1 MGARRLLSA
10 GLVWLCAGLVVA
22 LFLPG
27 VALATRGHVF
37 GGSFGKEGSGGGEF
51 KEPSTVAVN
60 EATGDVYVVDRGN
73 LRVERFSFDA
83 ATKRYVYEGQFD
95 GGGSYEDLEEVET
108 VKKTTPA
115 GEGGRPDEEPT
126 GAFSRPNAIAVDNS
140 CVEQKLSEPAC
151 RASDPSDGDVYVQNG
166 YPNVVDKFSPSG
178 EYLGQITAKTAGLK
192 GGEEEFFSELNGV
205 AVDPTG
211 RVWLLAQTSESRSNP
226 RLYPFTNAS
235 ENTLAGSPIEPKNH
249 TFIES
254 GLAVGSNGDFYI
266 RYYKNRLV
274 SEGGAA
280 FEVNP
285 EGAQLSEDVGGA
297 GVSAVAYFGIAVEA
311 GGDVYV
317 DEGNAVVRA
326 HAGEAAEVERFGAGH
341 LAAHGCEGEGELQL
355 KKEYTLHAEEER
367 CRGGIAVDSVA
378 GRVYVSDPP
387 AGTVQ
392 VFEEEAPTVPGVQS
406 ESLTEATD
414 ESATFTAEIDP
425 HSLAGEAA
433 TEYSFEYGAC
443 GSVAMCATSPYT
455 QTVGS
460 GTLAASFE
468 VEGVRAHV
476 LGLSAETAYH
486 FRVVAHNGLGEAA
499 GAEEVFT
506 TRGSGGFALPDGR
519 QWEMVSPAALDGSVI
534 EPLDSGFDSGSA
546 IQAAASGGAISYV
559 AGAPTEADPSG
570 FSLFTQIFSTRGA
583 DGVWSSRDLSVP
595 HGESTEVSIFG
606 QEYRF
611 FSEDLSR
618 GAVQPVGPFTPCR
631 DAQGAAQPCISA
643 EASEQTPFVNEL
655 AGGAFVPLVSGCP
668 AVGACEASVAA
679 HADVPPGTVF
689 GEGSADGGSGCPPL
703 CGPQLVGA
711 SPDLSHIVFESNVPL
726 AKGAGAGGGRK
737 EPALYE
743 WSGGRLSYVA
753 VGTLGSWR
761 NNAPYRRGA
770 VSADGSRV
778 FFAEGQLFV
787 RVNPMQPQSPIED
800 GVCTVA
806 GDACTVEVSVPE
818 AACAACGGGLAEPL
832 FQLATPGGSTVFF
845 TDPQKLTADG
855 EAYPENPKGAGDLYE
870 CELHGDACTL
880 RDLTPSGGVHDEVLG
895 AGGEGCEGG
904 SGGCY
909 VYFMAKEALAAG
921 AKEDTCGI
929 EDDTVSLGTLG
940 RQSCNLYVRH
950 YNGREWEPIKL
961 VAALSGADVS
971 DWNSDKL
978 PDLTS
983 RVSPNGRWLAFMS
996 RRSLTGYDNRDA
1008 VSGEPD
1014 QEVYLYDGETG
1025 RLSCA
1030 SCDPTGARPLGVQFE
1045 VATGEPNMPLEGGN
1059 KTWKEDMWIA
1069 ANVPG
1074 WTEFGDGESVYQSR
1088 YLSNSGRLFFD
1099 SRDGL
1104 VPKDVDG
1111 TGDVYEYEPEGVG
1124 DCGPG
1129 ASDGAVVFKA
1139 GGAFAGEDGSGV
1151 EGAGCVGLIS
1161 SGDGSEEAAFLDASE
1176 SGGDVF
1182 FLSTSQLSPLDV
1194 EGGRTLYDAQEC
1206 TASVPCAAPPP
1217 AVSPPCVTE
1226 ASCKAAP
1233 SPQPEIFGSP
1243 ASATFSG
1250 PGDLASS
1257 SVAVSEPKKVK
1268 SAAQVRRE
1276 RLARA
1281 LRVCARERSRRRRAV
1296 CERQARGR
1304 YGALRARTGSGNGR
1318 RAG

>member
-1 MGARRLLSA
+1 
-10 GLVWLCAGLVVA
+10 
-22 LFLPG
+22 
-27 VALATRGHVF
+27 
-37 GGSFGKEGSGGGEF
+37 
-51 KEPSTVAVN
+51 
-60 EATGDVYVVDRGN
+60 
-73 LRVERFSFDA
+73 
-83 ATKRYVYEGQFD
+83 
-95 GGGSYEDLEEVET
+95 
-108 VKKTTPA
+108 
-115 GEGGRPDEEPT
+115 
-126 GAFSRPNAIAVDNS
+126 
-140 CVEQKLSEPAC
+140 
-151 RASDPSDGDVYVQNG
+151 
-166 YPNVVDKFSPSG
+166 
-178 EYLGQITAKTAGLK
+178 
-192 GGEEEFFSELNGV
+192 
-205 AVDPTG
+205 
-211 RVWLLAQTSESRSNP
+211 
-226 RLYPFTNAS
+226 
-235 ENTLAGSPIEPKNH
+235 
-249 TFIES
+249 
-254 GLAVGSNGDFYI
+254 
-266 RYYKNRLV
+266 
-274 SEGGAA
+274 
-280 FEVNP
+280 
-285 EGAQLSEDVGGA
+285 
-297 GVSAVAYFGIAVEA
+297 VAYFGIAVEA

-341 LAAHGCEGEGELQL
+341 LAAHGCEGKTALEL
-355 KKEYTLHAEEER
+355 KKEWTLFAEEER
-367 CRGGIAVDSVA
+367 CRGGIAVDSA
-378 GRVYVSDPP
+378 TGRMYVSDPP

-406 ESLTEATD
+406 ESLAEATD

-425 HSLAGEAA
+425 HTLTGEAA

-443 GSVAMCATSPYT
+443 GSVAVCATSPYT
-455 QTVGS
+455 QTVAP
-460 GTLAASFE
+460 GTLAPSFE

-476 LGLSAETAYH
+476 LGLSTETAYH
-486 FRVVAHNGLGEAA
+486 FRVVAHNALGEAV

-506 TRGSGGFALPDGR
+506 TRGSGEFALPDGR

-534 EPLDSGFDSGSA
+534 EPLNSGFDGGA
-546 IQAAASGGAISYV
+546 AVQASASGDAISYV
-559 AGAPTEADPSG
+559 AGAPTEAEPSG
-570 FSLFTQIFSTRGA
+570 FSLFTQIFSARGA

-595 HGESTEVSIFG
+595 HGESTEVSTLG

-655 AGGAFVPLVSGCP
+655 AGGAFAPLVSGCP
-668 AVGACEASVAA
+668 AAGVCEASVAE

-689 GEGSADGGSGCPPL
+689 GERSANGGPGCPPL
-703 CGPQLVGA
+703 CGPQLLDA
-711 SPDLSHIVFESNVPL
+711 SPDLSHIVFESQVPL
-726 AKGAGAGGGRK
+726 VEGAGAGAGSK

-743 WSGGRLSYVA
+743 WSGGRLAYVA
-753 VGTLGSWR
+753 IGTLGSWR
-761 NNAPYRRGA
+761 SYAPYRRGA

-778 FFAEGQLFV
+778 FFTEGHLFV
-787 RVNPMQPQSPIED
+787 RVNAMQPQSPVAG
-800 GVCTVA
+800 GVCKVA
-806 GDACTVEVSVPE
+806 GDACTVQVDVPE
-818 AACAACGGGLAEPL
+818 AGCAGCGGGLAEPF

-855 EAYPENPKGAGDLYE
+855 EAYPNEPKGVGDLYE
-870 CELHGDACTL
+870 CELHGDTCTL

-909 VYFMAKEALAAG
+909 VYFMAKGALAAG

-929 EDDTVSLGTLG
+929 EDSSIQVATLG

-961 VAALSGADVS
+961 VAVLSGADVS
-971 DWNSDKL
+971 DWESSQM

-1030 SCDPTGARPLGVQFE
+1030 SCDPTGARPLGVRYHAPVTE
-1045 VATGEPNMPLEGGN
+1045 EENMPLEGGS
-1059 KTWKEDMWIA
+1059 KTWKRQMWIA

-1074 WTEFGDGESVYQSR
+1074 WTAFGGSGNAESVYQSR
-1088 YLSNSGRLFFD
+1088 YLSSSGRLFFN

-1124 DCGPG
+1124 DCGHG

-1176 SGGDVF
+1176 TGGDVF

-1206 TASVPCAAPPP
+1206 TGGVPCAVPPP
-1217 AVSPPCVTE
+1217 SVSPPCVTE

-1250 PGDLASS
+1250 PGDLVSS
-1257 SVAVSEPKKVK
+1257 SVPVSEPKKVK

-1281 LRVCARERSRRRRAV
+1281 LRVCARERARRRRAV

-1304 YGALRARTGSGNGR
+1304 YGALRARKGPGNGR

>member
-1 MGARRLLSA
+1 
-10 GLVWLCAGLVVA
+10 
-22 LFLPG
+22 
-27 VALATRGHVF
+27 VF
-37 GGSFGKEGSGGGEF
+37 SSSFGKEGSGAGEF
-51 KEPSTVAVN
+51 KESSALAVN
-60 EATGDVYVVDRGN
+60 EATGDVYVVDHGN
-73 LRVERFSFDA
+73 NRVERFSFDA
-83 ATKRYVYEGQFD
+83 ATKRYVYEGQFN
-95 GGGSYEDLEEVET
+95 GGGTYEDLEEVET

-115 GEGGRPDEEPT
+115 GEGGRPDEQPT
-126 GAFSRPNAIAVDNS
+126 GAGGEFSEGAFKPEGIAVDNS
-140 CVEQKLSEPAC
+140 CAEQKLSEPAC
-151 RASDPSDGDVYVQNG
+151 KASDPSDGDVYVQG
-166 YPNVVDKFSPSG
+166 YRMVDKFSSSG

-192 GGEEEFFSELNGV
+192 GPSEEPEFGGFDETDGV
-205 AVDPTG
+205 AVDSSG
-211 RVWLLAQTSESRSNP
+211 RVWLLATSFEHEESH

-235 ENTLAGSPIEPKNH
+235 ENALAGSPIEPRSELF
-249 TFIES
+249 TER
-254 GLAVGSNGDFYI
+254 GLAIGSNGNFYI
-266 RYYKNRLV
+266 RHDSSTLV
-274 SEGGAA
+274 REGGAVY
-280 FEVNP
+280 EVSSA
-285 EGAQLSEDVGGA
+285 GATLSEDVGGA
-297 GVSAVAYFGIAVEA
+297 EVKGVAYFGIAVEA

-317 DEGNAVVRA
+317 DEGNSVVRA

-341 LAAHGCEGEGELQL
+341 LAAHGCEGGQELQR
-355 KKEYTLHAEEER
+355 KKENSLGEEERR
-367 CRGGIAVDSVA
+367 CRGGIAVDSVT
-378 GRVYVSDPP
+378 GRVFVSDPP

-392 VFEEEAPTVPGVQS
+392 VFEEEAPGVPGVQS
-406 ESLTEATD
+406 ESLTEVTD
-414 ESATFTAEIDP
+414 EGATFAAEIDP
-425 HSLAGEAA
+425 RSLAGEAA
-433 TEYSFEYGAC
+433 TEYSFEYGLC
-443 GSVAMCATSPYT
+443 GSVAVCATSPYT
-455 QTVGS
+455 QTVAP

-486 FRVVAHNGLGEAA
+486 FRVVAHNALGEAV

-506 TRGSGGFALPDGR
+506 TRGSGAFALPDGR

-534 EPLDSGFDSGSA
+534 EPLNSEFDGGSA
-546 IQAAASGGAISYV
+546 IQASASGGAISYV

-570 FSLFTQIFSTRGA
+570 FSLFTQIVSTRGA

-595 HGESTEVSIFG
+595 HGESTEVSIHG

-618 GAVQPVGPFTPCR
+618 GAVQPVGLFTPCR

-668 AVGACEASVAA
+668 AAGACEASVAA
-679 HADVPPGTVF
+679 HADVPAGTVF
-689 GEGSADGGSGCPPL
+689 GEQGLSGACPPF
-703 CGPQLVGA
+703 CGPRLLGA
-711 SPDLSHIVFESNVPL
+711 SPDLSHIVFESGVSLVEGTP
-726 AKGAGAGGGRK
+726 GG
-737 EPALYE
+737 LYE
-743 WSGGRLSYVA
+743 WSSGRLAYV
-753 VGTLGSWR
+753 GQGHLGHVE
-761 NNAPYRRGA
+761 NGDDTRGV

-778 FFAEGQLFV
+778 FFTIKNGNGTEVHLFV
-787 RVNPMQPQSPIED
+787 RVNAMQPQSPIEG

-806 GDACTVEVSVPE
+806 GDACTVQVDVPE
-818 AACAACGGGLAEPL
+818 AGCGGCGGGSVEPV

-845 TDPQKLTADG
+845 TDSQKLTADG
-855 EAYPENPKGAGDLYE
+855 EAYPEGVKSEGDLYE
-870 CELHGDACTL
+870 CELRGDACTL
-880 RDLTPSGGVHDEVLG
+880 RDLTPSGAVHASVLG

-909 VYFMAKEALAAG
+909 VYFTAKAALAAG
-921 AKEDTCGI
+921 VKEDTCGI
-929 EDDTVSLGTLG
+929 GDVIDRVGTLAE
-940 RQSCNLYVRH
+940 QSCNLYVRH

-961 VAALSGADVS
+961 VAVLSGDDVS
-971 DWNSDKL
+971 DWNESE
-978 PDLTS
+978 LTHQTA

-1025 RLSCA
+1025 RLACA
-1030 SCDPTGARPLGVQFE
+1030 SCDPTGARPLGVRYE
-1045 VATGEPNMPLEGGN
+1045 APVTEAPNMPLEGGSG
-1059 KTWKEDMWIA
+1059 TWQSAMWIA

-1074 WTEFGDGESVYQSR
+1074 WTEYEARESVYQSR

-1124 DCGPG
+1124 DCGRG
-1129 ASDGAVVFKA
+1129 AGDGAVVFKP
-1139 GGAFAGEDGSGV
+1139 GGAFSGEAGSGV

-1176 SGGDVF
+1176 TGGDVF

-1206 TASVPCAAPPP
+1206 TASVPCAPPPP
-1217 AVSPPCVTE
+1217 ASSPPCVTE
-1226 ASCKAAP
+1226 ASCKSAP

-1243 ASATFSG
+1243 ASTTFSG
-1250 PGDLASS
+1250 PGNLVSS
-1257 SVAVSEPKKVK
+1257 STPVSETKKVK

-1281 LRVCARERSRRRRAV
+1281 LRVCARERARRRRAV

>member
-1 MGARRLLSA
+1 VA
-10 GLVWLCAGLVVA
+10 VA
-22 LFLPG
+22 LLLPG

-37 GGSFGKEGSGGGEF
+37 GGSFGKEGAGGGEF
-51 KEPSTVAVN
+51 KEPSAVAVN

-83 ATKRYVYEGQFD
+83 ATKRYVYEGQFN
-95 GGGSYEDLEEVET
+95 GGGTYEDLEAAET

-115 GEGGRPDEEPT
+115 GEGGRLDEEPT
-126 GAFSRPNAIAVDNS
+126 GVFSKPEGIAVDNS
-140 CVEQKLSEPAC
+140 CVEQRLSEPAC
-151 RASDPSDGDVYVQNG
+151 KASDPSDGDVYVENI

-178 EYLGQITAKTAGLK
+178 EYLGQITAKTAGLGSFTLEK
-192 GGEEEFFSELNGV
+192 GV
-205 AVDPTG
+205 AVDSTG
-211 RVWLLAQTSESRSNP
+211 RVWLLALVSGSEG

-235 ENTLAGSPIEPKNH
+235 ENALGGS
-249 TFIES
+249 FIEKGPHTGFGGEQR
-254 GLAVGSNGDFYI
+254 GLAIGSNGDFYI
-266 RYYKNRLV
+266 RNEHSTFV
-274 SEGGAA
+274 SEGGDV
-280 FEVNP
+280 FEVNSK
-285 EGAQLSEDVGGA
+285 GATVSEDVGGP
-297 GVSAVAYFGIAVEA
+297 GVSAVAFFGFAVEA

-326 HAGEAAEVERFGAGH
+326 HAGEAAEAERFGAGY
-341 LAAHGCEGEGELQL
+341 LAVHGCEGKTALEL
-355 KKEYTLHAEEER
+355 KKEYTLGGEEER
-367 CRGGIAVDSVA
+367 CRGGIAVDSAA
-378 GRVYVSDPP
+378 GHVYVSDPP

-406 ESLTEATD
+406 ESLAEATD
-414 ESATFTAEIDP
+414 ESATFAAEIDP

-443 GSVAMCATSPYT
+443 GSVAVCATSPYT

-460 GTLAASFE
+460 GTLTASFE

-486 FRVVAHNGLGEAA
+486 FRVVAHNGLGEEV

-506 TRGSGGFALPDGR
+506 TRGGGGFALPDGR

-534 EPLDSGFDSGSA
+534 EPLNSTFDNGSA
-546 IQAAASGGAISYV
+546 IQASANGDAIAYV

-583 DGVWSSRDLSVP
+583 GGGWSSRDLSVP
-595 HGESTEVSIFG
+595 HGESTEVSTHG

-611 FSEDLSR
+611 FSDDLSR
-618 GAVQPVGPFTPCR
+618 GAVQPVGLFTPCR

-643 EASEQTPFVNEL
+643 EASEQTPFVDEL

-668 AVGACEASVAA
+668 AVGACEASVAG
-679 HADVPPGTVF
+679 HADVPSGTVF
-689 GEGSADGGSGCPPL
+689 GEDSANGGGECPPL
-703 CGPQLVGA
+703 CGPHLLDA
-711 SPDLSHIVFESNVPL
+711 SPDLSHIVFESQVPL
-726 AKGAGAGGGRK
+726 VEGSGAGQGER
-737 EPALYE
+737 EPGLYE
-743 WSGGRLSYVA
+743 WAGGRLANVA
-753 VGTLGSWR
+753 IGVLGSWR
-761 NNAPYRRGA
+761 SYAPYSRGA

-778 FFAEGQLFV
+778 FFTEGHLFV
-787 RVNPMQPQSPIED
+787 RVNPMQPQSPVAG

-806 GDACTVEVSVPE
+806 GDACTVQVDVPE
-818 AACAACGGGLAEPL
+818 AGCAGCGGGQAAPL

-855 EAYPENPKGAGDLYE
+855 EAYPENPKGVGDLYE
-870 CELHGDACTL
+870 CELQGDACTL

-909 VYFMAKEALAAG
+909 VYFTAKGALAAG
-921 AKEDTCGI
+921 AKDDTCGI
-929 EDDTVSLGTLG
+929 EDPAIKLGTLG

-961 VAALSGADVS
+961 VAVLSGADDS
-971 DWNSDKL
+971 DWETNQI
-978 PDLTS
+978 PHLTS

-1030 SCDPTGARPLGVQFE
+1030 SCDPTGARPLGVRFDVSPTNETEQ
-1045 VATGEPNMPLEGGN
+1045 NMPLAGDGT
-1059 KTWKEDMWIA
+1059 TWRGEMWVA
-1069 ANVPG
+1069 ASVPG
-1074 WTEFGDGESVYQSR
+1074 WNEYGDGKSVYQSR

-1099 SRDGL
+1099 SHDGL

-1111 TGDVYEYEPEGVG
+1111 AGDVYEYEPEGIG

-1129 ASDGAVVFKA
+1129 AGDGAVVFKA
-1139 GGAFAGEDGSGV
+1139 GGAFAGEDGSGA

-1161 SGDGSEEAAFLDASE
+1161 SGNGSEEAAFLDASE
-1176 SGGDVF
+1176 TGGDVF
-1182 FLSTSQLSPLDV
+1182 FLSISQLSPLDV

-1250 PGDLASS
+1250 PGDLVSS
-1257 SVAVSEPKKVK
+1257 PVVPVAAKKVK

-1276 RLARA
+1276 RLTRA
-1281 LRVCARERSRRRRAV
+1281 LRVCARERSRRRRAA

-1304 YGALRARTGSGNGR
+1304 YGALRARKGPGNGR

>member
-1 MGARRLLSA
+1 MGA
-10 GLVWLCAGLVVA
+10 
-22 LFLPG
+22 
-27 VALATRGHVF
+27 
-37 GGSFGKEGSGGGEF
+37 GEF
-51 KEPSTVAVN
+51 KESSAVAVN
-60 EATGDVYVVDRGN
+60 EANGDVYVVDRGN
-73 LRVERFSFDA
+73 NRVERFSFDA

-95 GGGSYEDLEEVET
+95 GGGTYEDLEEAET

-126 GAFSRPNAIAVDNS
+126 GVFSVPQGIAVDNS
-140 CVEQKLSEPAC
+140 CAEQKLSEAAC
-151 RASDPSDGDVYVQNG
+151 KASDPSDGDVYVQSEG
-166 YPNVVDKFSPSG
+166 SFRRVVIGGFPQVVDKFSPSG

-192 GGEEEFFSELNGV
+192 GGEEEFFTRTNGV
-205 AVDPTG
+205 AVDSSG
-211 RVWLLAQTSESRSNP
+211 RVWLLATMYEEGYP
-226 RLYPFTNAS
+226 RTHLFSFTNSS
-235 ENTLAGSPIEPKNH
+235 ENALAGSPIKPHNLSGVNLSGD
-249 TFIES
+249 S

-266 RYYKNRLV
+266 REYSSNFV
-274 SEGGAA
+274 SEGGAV
-280 FEVNP
+280 FEVNSA
-285 EGAQLSEDVGGA
+285 GTTLSEDVGGP
-297 GVSAVAYFGIAVEA
+297 GAVAYFGIAVEV

-317 DEGNAVVRA
+317 DQGNDVVRA

-341 LAAHGCEGEGELQL
+341 LAAHGCEHDGV
-355 KKEYTLHAEEER
+355 EE
-367 CRGGIAVDSVA
+367 CGGGIAVDSA
-378 GRVYVSDPP
+378 TGRVLVSDPSD
-387 AGTVQ
+387 GSVQ
-392 VFEEEAPTVPGVQS
+392 VFEEEAPAVPGVQS
-406 ESLTEATD
+406 ESLAEVTD
-414 ESATFTAEIDP
+414 EGATFAAEINP
-425 HSLAGEAA
+425 RSLAGEAS
-433 TEYSFEYGAC
+433 TEYSFEYGVC
-443 GSVAMCATSPYT
+443 GSVAVCASSPYT
-455 QTVGS
+455 QTVER

-486 FRVVAHNGLGEAA
+486 FRVVAHNGLGDAV
-499 GAEEVFT
+499 GGEEVFT
-506 TRGSGGFALPDGR
+506 TRGVGAFALPDGR
-519 QWEMVSPAALDGSVI
+519 DWEMVSPAALDGSVI
-534 EPLDSGFDSGSA
+534 EPLNSGFDDGSA
-546 IQAAASGGAISYV
+546 IQAAGSGDAISYV

-570 FSLFTQIFSTRGA
+570 FSLFTQIFSARGA

-595 HGESTEVSIFG
+595 HGESTEVSTHG

-618 GAVQPVGPFTPCR
+618 GAVQPVGSFTPCR
-631 DAQGAAQPCISA
+631 DAQGAAQPCISV

-668 AVGACEASVAA
+668 AAGVCEASVAG
-679 HADVPPGTVF
+679 HADVPTGTVF
-689 GEGSADGGSGCPPL
+689 GEGSANGGAGCPPI
-703 CGPQLVGA
+703 CGPQLRGA

-726 AKGAGAGGGRK
+726 IEGASTG
-737 EPALYE
+737 LYE
-743 WSGGRLSYVA
+743 WSSGRLAYVGA
-753 VGTLGSWR
+753 GELGLGLNPGSD
-761 NNAPYRRGA
+761 RRGA

-778 FFAEGQLFV
+778 FFTGGGHLFV
-787 RVNPMQPQSPIED
+787 RVNAMQPQSPVEG

-806 GDACTVEVSVPE
+806 GDACTVQVDVPE
-818 AACAACGGGLAEPL
+818 AGCAGCGGGRVGPA
-832 FQLATPGGSTVFF
+832 FQVATPGGSTVFF
-845 TDPQKLTADG
+845 TDQQKLTADG
-855 EAYPENPKGAGDLYE
+855 HAYPENSPGGDLYE
-870 CELHGDACTL
+870 CELHGDACTV
-880 RDLTPSGGVHDEVLG
+880 RDLTPSGMVHDSMLG

-909 VYFMAKEALAAG
+909 VYFMAKAALAAG

-929 EDDTVSLGTLG
+929 NEDQVHVDTLAK
-940 RQSCNLYVRH
+940 QSCNLYVRR

-961 VAALSGADVS
+961 VAVLSGADIS
-971 DWNSDKL
+971 DWEDSQL
-978 PDLTS
+978 PHQTA

-1045 VATGEPNMPLEGGN
+1045 TVASGGAEHNMPLEGGYN
-1059 KTWKEDMWIA
+1059 TWQSEMWVA

-1074 WTEFGDGESVYQSR
+1074 WTEYGDSESVYQSR
-1088 YLSNSGRLFFD
+1088 YLSDSGRLFFD

-1111 TGDVYEYEPEGVG
+1111 TGDVYEYEPEGIS
-1124 DCGPG
+1124 DCARG

-1176 SGGDVF
+1176 TGGDVF

-1206 TASVPCAAPPP
+1206 TRSVPCASPP
-1217 AVSPPCVTE
+1217 AAPSPPCVTE

-1233 SPQPEIFGSP
+1233 SLQPEIFGSP

-1250 PGDLASS
+1250 PGDL
-1257 SVAVSEPKKVK
+1257 VPPPPAVVKKVTKKTVKCGKGFVKNKKDKCIKRKKPKKNAK
-1268 SAAQVRRE
+1268 KASND
-1276 RLARA
+1276 
-1281 LRVCARERSRRRRAV
+1281 RRAP
-1296 CERQARGR
+1296 R
-1304 YGALRARTGSGNGR
+1304 
-1318 RAG
+1318 